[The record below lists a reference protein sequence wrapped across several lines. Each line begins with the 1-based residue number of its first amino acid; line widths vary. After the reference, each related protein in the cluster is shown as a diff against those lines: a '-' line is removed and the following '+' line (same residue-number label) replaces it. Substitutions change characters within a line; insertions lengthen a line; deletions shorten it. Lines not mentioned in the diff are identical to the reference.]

1 MIFENNPLQTR
12 QGLEI
17 LDTDYKTF
25 SVVFSSFKDAIGFG
39 EGGYAW
45 ILTR

>member
-17 LDTDYKTF
+17 LDTDYKTY